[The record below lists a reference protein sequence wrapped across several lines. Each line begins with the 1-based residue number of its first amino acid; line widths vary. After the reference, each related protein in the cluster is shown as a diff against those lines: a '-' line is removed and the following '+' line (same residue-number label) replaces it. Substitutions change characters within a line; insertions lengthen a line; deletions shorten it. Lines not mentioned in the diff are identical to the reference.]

1 MKSLQRQKIVRKIT
15 RNRGITLVALVVTIV
30 VLIILAGITLTLVLG
45 QNGIVNKAKEARD
58 KTQADQLNTEL
69 GMNSLYDEIITAT
82 GEQAGETTT
91 PIATAIGKK
100 LSDTDNIALTDD
112 NGNTVTI
119 PAGFKIAT
127 DSPTKQ
133 EQGIVIEDKDGNQ
146 YVWIPVASISNY
158 TRTDYGSSFDNG
170 GYSSY
175 SETMPSDEQTSVG
188 KYKGYYIGRYEVGDA
203 TSTANKTLR
212 ASGASVTNAV
222 SIKKGQA
229 PYNYVTRDQANT
241 LATGMKTAEGYTAT
255 TKLCSSYAWD
265 TAINFIQK
273 TVANYGTSSN
283 QGNYNDTTFTYTDIT
298 GATQTKASSTS
309 VLIPT
314 GQTTPI
320 NSIYDMG
327 GNNWE
332 WTTEAS
338 SVSGTPYVFRGG
350 NFSNTY
356 SSTPAGCRSCI
367 TTTYSDNNI
376 ALRATLYM

>member
-1 MKSLQRQKIVRKIT
+1 MKNEGIKSKK
-15 RNRGITLVALVVTIV
+15 GITLVALVVTIV

-58 KTQADQLNTEL
+58 KTQADQLNTEI

-82 GEQAGETTT
+82 GEQAEGTTP

-100 LSDTDNIALTDD
+100 LSDTDNIVIKDD
-112 NGNTVTI
+112 EGNTVTI
-119 PAGFKIAT
+119 PAGFKVAS

-133 EQGIVIEDKDGNQ
+133 EDGIVVEDKDGNQ
-146 YVWIPVASISNY
+146 FVWIPVASISNY
-158 TRTDYGSSFDNG
+158 VRTDYGSSFDNG

-241 LATGMKTAEGYTAT
+241 LATGMKAAEGYTAT

-298 GATQTKASSTS
+298 GATQTKASSKS

-350 NFSNTY
+350 
-356 SSTPAGCRSCI
+356 SCG
-367 TTTYSDNNI
+367 TTYSEVPAGYRYCYTTTISDSVI